1 MFRDRLYRKDHGATE
16 TDSDGRLRLD
26 DWELR
31 DDVQQACKA
40 LWSTVNT
47 ENLNQ
52 LTDYAG
58 YKSDFLRL
66 FGFGRTDINYEDDVN
81 PDRRF
86 DVIEL

>member
-1 MFRDRLYRKDHGATE
+1 
-16 TDSDGRLRLD
+16 
-26 DWELR
+26 
-31 DDVQQACKA
+31 
-40 LWSTVNT
+40 VNT

-66 FGFGRTDINYEDDVN
+66 FGFGRSDIHYEEDVN